1 MILIVL
7 AAGRGSRIRKFTSKP
22 KCLIEIEKK
31 KIIQYLIENINV
43 KFNKMIFV
51 VGYRKKYLKKK
62 INEILKNKKIFFVE
76 NNLYKKTNNS
86 YSIYLTRKLIDD
98 DVIFVNADL
107 YINSEVNSLQ
117 NKINYKNFVFIDTNK
132 KNLTNDDLTKVI
144 YKKNKILELTKSS
157 GTEKV
162 NATSPGIYGFTK
174 NRIHQHIEITK
185 KKIKQ
190 KKLNEG
196 FIEPI
201 NELIKK
207 GLKLN
212 TIRLNRQTF
221 WRNVNSIKDI
231 KKIKNFIHR

>member
-62 INEILKNKKIFFVE
+62 INEIFKNKKIFFVE

-132 KNLTNDDLTKVI
+132 K
-144 YKKNKILELTKSS
+144 KSY
-157 GTEKV
+157 E
-162 NATSPGIYGFTK
+162 
-174 NRIHQHIEITK
+174 
-185 KKIKQ
+185 
-190 KKLNEG
+190 
-196 FIEPI
+196 
-201 NELIKK
+201 
-207 GLKLN
+207 
-212 TIRLNRQTF
+212 
-221 WRNVNSIKDI
+221 
-231 KKIKNFIHR
+231 